1 MIKSKKGVTLVELIV
16 AVAVIAIVVVGTV
29 TGVVLAQQNILNDS
43 LKEQASLKAQQV
55 ADTLV
60 EKLSGKPYTENY
72 ANAAAIPSSEIEGAA
87 YSLQAEANFP
97 ASRSGG
103 EIQFAIYEM
112 EAQNNASGESSGI
125 QIAGTKILVA
135 VYYKDNSHITVEA
148 FAPERTAPN

>member
-1 MIKSKKGVTLVELIV
+1 MTKSKKGVTLVELIV

-60 EKLSGKPYTENY
+60 EKMSGKPYTENY
-72 ANAAAIPSSEIEGAA
+72 ANAAAIPSAEIEGAA
-87 YSLQAEANFP
+87 YSLQAENNFP
-97 ASRSGG
+97 ASRSVG
-103 EIQFAIYEM
+103 EIQFAVYEM
-112 EAQNNASGESSGI
+112 EARNNASGESSGI
-125 QIAGTKILVA
+125 QIAGTRILVA
-135 VYYKDNSHITVEA
+135 VYYKDSSYITVEA